1 MVEGEIALM
10 RLLTRIK
17 EFPFV
22 SSAAALEKQD
32 GDKKKDSWRDRV
44 GWRQMIHRGGV
55 ENEIDE

>member
-22 SSAAALEKQD
+22 SSAAALET
-32 GDKKKDSWRDRV
+32 R
-44 GWRQMIHRGGV
+44 WRQEEGLMERQSGMEADDPPWGGRK
-55 ENEIDE
+55 